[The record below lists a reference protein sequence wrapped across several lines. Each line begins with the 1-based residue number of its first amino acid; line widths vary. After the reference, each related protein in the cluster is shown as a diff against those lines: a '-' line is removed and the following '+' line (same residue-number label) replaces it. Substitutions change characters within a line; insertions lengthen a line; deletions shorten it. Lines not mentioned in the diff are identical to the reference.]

1 MILKELL
8 EARAKVYGEI
18 RDLAEKMQGD
28 NVPAE
33 ISERWDKANAE
44 YNDLSRKVTVA
55 QRAADLEKEQRE
67 VDPFRPDAK
76 PRGNDRMDGAITDE
90 TRALA
95 FQAWCRSQYGLD
107 VTQEQRDAAARVG
120 MNPNAKELCINLHTR
135 GLKLVNGELRA
146 QGTLDLTAGGA
157 TVPGSF
163 VNSLEKAMLWY
174 GGVRQVAE
182 VKRTSGGEE
191 MSWPGV
197 NDTSNKGARLG
208 EAAEVSEQDVAF
220 SARKW
225 YAYKYT
231 SKLVKVDTELMDDS
245 AFELAVI
252 LGDLLGERLGRILNE
267 EDTIGTG
274 NSMPEGIVTGS
285 VMGKTA
291 ASATAIGATELIDL
305 IHSVDR
311 AYRNGAAFMMHDLVL
326 AYLRKVQA
334 ATSGEFIFGPG
345 LNGEPDR
352 IHGYPVV
359 INNDMDS
366 TVAATKKTV
375 LFGQLSKY
383 KIRDVKQIRLRRLT
397 ELYAETDQDGFVA
410 FIRHDGKLLN
420 TGGNPVKHFLQS

>member
-1 MILKELL
+1 
-8 EARAKVYGEI
+8 
-18 RDLAEKMQGD
+18 
-28 NVPAE
+28 
-33 ISERWDKANAE
+33 
-44 YNDLSRKVTVA
+44 
-55 QRAADLEKEQRE
+55 
-67 VDPFRPDAK
+67 
-76 PRGNDRMDGAITDE
+76 
-90 TRALA
+90 
-95 FQAWCRSQYGLD
+95 
-107 VTQEQRDAAARVG
+107 
-120 MNPNAKELCINLHTR
+120 
-135 GLKLVNGELRA
+135 
-146 QGTLDLTAGGA
+146 
-157 TVPGSF
+157 
-163 VNSLEKAMLWY
+163 
-174 GGVRQVAE
+174 
-182 VKRTSGGEE
+182 
-191 MSWPGV
+191 
-197 NDTSNKGARLG
+197 
-208 EAAEVSEQDVAF
+208 
-220 SARKW
+220 
-225 YAYKYT
+225 
-231 SKLVKVDTELMDDS
+231 MDDS

>member
-120 MNPNAKELCINLHTR
+120 MNPNAKELCINLHNR

-208 EAAEVSEQDVAF
+208 EAADVS
-220 SARKW
+220 
-225 YAYKYT
+225 
-231 SKLVKVDTELMDDS
+231 
-245 AFELAVI
+245 
-252 LGDLLGERLGRILNE
+252 RLIP
-267 EDTIGTG
+267 
-274 NSMPEGIVTGS
+274 S
-285 VMGKTA
+285 
-291 ASATAIGATELIDL
+291 
-305 IHSVDR
+305 
-311 AYRNGAAFMMHDLVL
+311 
-326 AYLRKVQA
+326 
-334 ATSGEFIFGPG
+334 
-345 LNGEPDR
+345 
-352 IHGYPVV
+352 
-359 INNDMDS
+359 
-366 TVAATKKTV
+366 
-375 LFGQLSKY
+375 
-383 KIRDVKQIRLRRLT
+383 
-397 ELYAETDQDGFVA
+397 
-410 FIRHDGKLLN
+410 
-420 TGGNPVKHFLQS
+420 